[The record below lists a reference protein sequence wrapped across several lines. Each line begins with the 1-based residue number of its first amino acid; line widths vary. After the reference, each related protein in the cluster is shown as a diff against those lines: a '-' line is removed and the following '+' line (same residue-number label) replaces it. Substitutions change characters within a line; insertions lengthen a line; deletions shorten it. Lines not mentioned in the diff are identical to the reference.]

1 MIDSMA
7 RKKSKPKRL
16 TESDVE
22 DFIKDEL
29 KGAKT
34 YRRYR
39 FKKQAKDESK
49 HARYFKKKYKQ
60 MEKKECKKK

>member
-1 MIDSMA
+1 MSDSMP
-7 RKKSKPKRL
+7 RKKQKKPKRL
-16 TESDVE
+16 TDSDIE

-39 FKKQAKDESK
+39 FKKQASDESR
-49 HARYFKKKYKQ
+49 HARFFKKKYKK
-60 MEKKECKKK
+60 MEKKK